1 MQASNLSANQ
11 WVTQG
16 VLKNEGVS
24 RNEDV
29 LKNEGVLKVVA
40 CEAQPIVLEGL
51 AKLLAQSAEFY
62 YLGSAQTFPE
72 AMEMVR
78 NQHPDVL
85 MVDESAGLSAL
96 LRFVSDVKNTW
107 AGCHPVL
114 WVNQLTEADHLRAI
128 QAGARGIL
136 SKTGP
141 VESVI
146 ECLRVAGRGD
156 VWMENQPARNSS
168 HGENRRSAIRL
179 TAREKEIVHHV
190 CAGLKNKEIAEALSI
205 TAGTVKVHLMHV
217 FEKTGVKD
225 RFELA
230 LAGRRLLGLSYAH
243 LLSSRPPTE
252 RPPTPVS
259 EVLAPKPFEL
269 VSQPENTRT
278 GMLPA
283 TVEPATLREEVSV
296 E

>member
-1 MQASNLSANQ
+1 
-11 WVTQG
+11 
-16 VLKNEGVS
+16 
-24 RNEDV
+24 
-29 LKNEGVLKVVA
+29 
-40 CEAQPIVLEGL
+40 
-51 AKLLAQSAEFY
+51 
-62 YLGSAQTFPE
+62 
-72 AMEMVR
+72 
-78 NQHPDVL
+78 L
-85 MVDESAGLSAL
+85 MVDESAGLNAV
-96 LRFVSDVKNTW
+96 LRFISDVKNTW
-107 AGCHPVL
+107 SGCHPVL
-114 WVNQLTEADHLRAI
+114 WVNQLTESDHLRAI

-156 VWMENQPARNSS
+156 VWMENQPARTSN

-179 TAREKEIVHHV
+179 TTREKEIVHHV
-190 CAGLKNKEIAEALSI
+190 CAGLKNKEIADALSI

-230 LAGRRLLGLSYAH
+230 LAGRRLLGLSH
-243 LLSSRPPTE
+243 SPVLSSRLPAQPRVPVDVPVGSDRLTE
-252 RPPTPVS
+252 RFSSHLSGQLPD
-259 EVLAPKPFEL
+259 PFTGTLLEA
-269 VSQPENTRT
+269 VPEALNGRS

-283 TVEPATLREEVSV
+283 TVEAAVLLDEVSV